1 MSGNA
6 TYRDLPTVGNDSIL
20 KRVNIR
26 RYPEGQSD
34 GTYRGQMKYVSSRFL
49 AVMSLTSL
57 LILSMSVLA
66 KDEPIR
72 TVVYL
77 VLINVFAESRE
88 THAPVRDLSSRDFQI
103 VDNGTILEPSVFNS
117 DSSEPIAMWFLAGCP
132 QHGDGS
138 DLTAWDANALRQAL
152 NNLDNASS
160 VGVAHWC
167 ANGDAGADLLPTQD
181 REAPLAPLEAIL
193 RQKPVESSDSS
204 NKRALQRALELVIE
218 KSRDQNHEV
227 LPVIVLLTDGR
238 LSISKNDADLMA
250 KRLLYHRAILFDLEN
265 RHDDSDGVQRK
276 EEFLTTQFISRQT
289 GGRMYA
295 VRHGDYHNVV
305 NHIISA
311 LRFRYTLGVSPRPDG
326 QWHELRVQLP
336 QAALRKREPVQLDYP
351 AGYLAVG
358 SFGTPPYSIRNY
370 RRLTNANLDNV
381 LAEVLDGRSAVQNIL
396 FQVNGHGFV
405 GSDSL
410 AEFSLR
416 VNSDQLTW
424 EKLPNGDRR
433 SEMSIVVAGYSEEGQ
448 ELGHMMIVYEIVR
461 DEINLPITGDGPFSS
476 SETVI
481 LPEHSSRVRVV
492 LRDNAAGK
500 IGYQDLSLKEILSAP
515 RTPRSPMVIR

>member
-1 MSGNA
+1 
-6 TYRDLPTVGNDSIL
+6 
-20 KRVNIR
+20 
-26 RYPEGQSD
+26 
-34 GTYRGQMKYVSSRFL
+34 MKYVSSRFL

-66 KDEPIR
+66 RDGPIR

-88 THAPVRDLSSRDFQI
+88 THAPVRDLSSTDFQI
-103 VDNGTILEPSVFNS
+103 VDKGTILEPSVFIS
-117 DSSEPIAMWFLAGCP
+117 ASSEPIAMWFLAGCP

-138 DLTAWDANALRQAL
+138 DLTAWDANALKQAL

-167 ANGDAGADLLPTQD
+167 ANGNTGADLLPTLD

-193 RQKPVESSDSS
+193 RQTPVEPSDSS
-204 NKRALQRALELVIE
+204 NKRALQRALDRVIE
-218 KSRDQNHEV
+218 KSGDQNHEV

-250 KRLLYHRAILFDLEN
+250 KRLLYHRAILFDVEN
-265 RHDDSDGVQRK
+265 RHDDSDGVHSK
-276 EEFLTTQFISRQT
+276 EEFLTTQFISHRT

-295 VRHGDYHNVV
+295 VRHGDYHNEV
-305 NHIISA
+305 NDIISA
-311 LRFRYTLGVSPRPDG
+311 LRFRYTLGVVPRPDG
-326 QWHELRVQLP
+326 QWHELRVQLS

-358 SFGTPPYSIRNY
+358 SFGTVPPYSRRNY

-381 LAEVLDGRSAVQNIL
+381 LGEVLDRRSPQNIL
-396 FQVNGHGFV
+396 FQINGHGFV

-416 VNSDQLTW
+416 LNSDQLTW
-424 EKLPNGDRR
+424 EKLPNGDCR
-433 SEMSIVVAGYSEEGQ
+433 SEMSIVVVGYTEEGRK
-448 ELGHMMIVYEIVR
+448 LGNVMIEYEIIR

-515 RTPRSPMVIR
+515 RSPMVIR

>member
-1 MSGNA
+1 
-6 TYRDLPTVGNDSIL
+6 
-20 KRVNIR
+20 
-26 RYPEGQSD
+26 
-34 GTYRGQMKYVSSRFL
+34 MKYVSSRFL

-57 LILSMSVLA
+57 LILSMSALA
-66 KDEPIR
+66 EDEPIR
-72 TVVYL
+72 TLVYL

-88 THAPVRDLSSRDFQI
+88 THAPVRDLSYTDFQV
-103 VDNGTILEPSVFNS
+103 VDNGTILEPSVFMSASS
-117 DSSEPIAMWFLAGCP
+117 DTSRPIAMWFLAGCP
-132 QHGDGS
+132 QRGDGS
-138 DLTAWDANALRQAL
+138 DLTGWDANALKQTL

-193 RQKPVESSDSS
+193 RQRPVEPSDSS
-204 NKRALQRALELVIE
+204 NKRALQRALDLVIE
-218 KSRDQNHEV
+218 KSGDQNREV
-227 LPVIVLLTDGR
+227 LLVIVLLTGR

-250 KRLLYHRAILFDLEN
+250 KRLLYHRAILFDVEN
-265 RHDDSDGVQRK
+265 RHDDSDGVHRK
-276 EEFLTTQFISRQT
+276 EEFLTTEFISHLT
-289 GGRMYA
+289 GGRMYT

-305 NHIISA
+305 TNIISA
-311 LRFRYTLGVSPRPDG
+311 LRFRYTLGVIPRPDR
-326 QWHELRVQLP
+326 QWHELRVQLS
-336 QAALRKREPVQLDYP
+336 QAALRKREAVQLDYP
-351 AGYLAVG
+351 AGYLAVE
-358 SFGTPPYSIRNY
+358 SFGTVPPYSRRNY
-370 RRLTNANLDNV
+370 RRSTNANLDNV
-381 LAEVLDGRSAVQNIL
+381 LGEVLDGRSAIQNIL

-416 VNSDQLTW
+416 LSGDQLMW
-424 EKLPNGDRR
+424 ERLPNGDHR
-433 SEMSIVVAGYSEEGQ
+433 SEMSIVVAGYSDEGR
-448 ELGHMMIVYEIVR
+448 ELGHVMIEYEIIR

-481 LPEHSSRVRVV
+481 LPEHLSRVRVV

-515 RTPRSPMVIR
+515 KSPMVIR